1 MKAPSPTPATERIE
15 RGVLA
20 VREGPSA
27 NCSSIGSVVDTLFVA
42 ATVGGALFVAVAAA
56 VERERDAV
64 RIIGAAAPA
73 TPAAKESP
81 EEAAHDEEEPDAPP
95 P

>member
-1 MKAPSPTPATERIE
+1 MKAPSPTQASERIE

-56 VERERDAV
+56 VERERGAV
-64 RIIGAAAPA
+64 RIIGAA
-73 TPAAKESP
+73 TPAAPREKTSP
-81 EEAAHDEEEPDAPP
+81 EKDAHDKEDPDAPP